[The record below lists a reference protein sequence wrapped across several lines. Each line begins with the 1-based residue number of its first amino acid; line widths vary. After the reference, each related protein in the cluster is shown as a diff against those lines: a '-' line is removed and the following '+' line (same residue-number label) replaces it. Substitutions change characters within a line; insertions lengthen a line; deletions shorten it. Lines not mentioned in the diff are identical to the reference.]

1 MEESVSKRNLENLIT
16 APDFYPAY
24 YLRVL
29 PLYLTGVSSR
39 NFHHWKK
46 SQILPFLYSS
56 SQHIR
61 LSVIEFFWV
70 KFVSELRSFGVP
82 IEGIKRIIDQ
92 LVVNNNSGKPV
103 DYFSG
108 ITLGTSLVAYGK
120 ENHILGKNNEGLYIE
135 KPLNIDAKN
144 IVPKYNYIRT
154 KFEVIF
160 YNIIINKAD
169 PFIIIDSNFN
179 VKIRY
184 LNEKGINPSEMILI
198 IPPIHYFSSLVDPR
212 IIRKFNKNLYLLN
225 DDEIEVI
232 RHLDNRS
239 LETLK
244 VTLDNN
250 EIIRIDSTE
259 NIPVKKIQSI
269 QSIIASGRYLD
280 LELTTQRGK
289 LVKFKRTVKLML
301 PDKQE

>member
-1 MEESVSKRNLENLIT
+1 
-16 APDFYPAY
+16 
-24 YLRVL
+24 
-29 PLYLTGVSSR
+29 
-39 NFHHWKK
+39 
-46 SQILPFLYSS
+46 
-56 SQHIR
+56 
-61 LSVIEFFWV
+61 
-70 KFVSELRSFGVP
+70 
-82 IEGIKRIIDQ
+82 
-92 LVVNNNSGKPV
+92 
-103 DYFSG
+103 
-108 ITLGTSLVAYGK
+108 
-120 ENHILGKNNEGLYIE
+120 
-135 KPLNIDAKN
+135 
-144 IVPKYNYIRT
+144 
-154 KFEVIF
+154 
-160 YNIIINKAD
+160 
-169 PFIIIDSNFN
+169 
-179 VKIRY
+179 
-184 LNEKGINPSEMILI
+184 MILI